1 MTIIQKINIFIKR
14 KYNNL
19 SLIDFKALRFQK
31 FNPFFL
37 ISFLVVF
44 STIFFI
50 SSNFLNKIKKDNVNN
65 VKEITETTE
74 FSNLK
79 NFFIRSYHN
88 ELSPLYYFEVKKNSL
103 YLYKNMFK
111 YFFRTLS
118 YLLIL
123 NLKGSLKNLSKLLAN
138 IKYIIK

>member
-1 MTIIQKINIFIKR
+1 MATYKESVGTAVQNIAGDTGAVTGQLWYDSSDSEFKYKYQAYGNAWSINPNSIAHH
-14 KYNNL
+14 N
-19 SLIDFKALRFQK
+19 QG
-31 FNPFFL
+31 
-37 ISFLVVF
+37 
-44 STIFFI
+44 
-50 SSNFLNKIKKDNVNN
+50 SSGKP
-65 VKEITETTE
+65 
-74 FSNLK
+74 NLK

-123 NLKGSLKNLSKLLAN
+123 NLKG
-138 IKYIIK
+138 